1 MTQISR
7 GGDEHIG
14 SWWKVLL
21 GRQERETDPK
31 LSCGLNQDHMV
42 NTKWVLPTTAL
53 TWRTTKKTSFPGSG
67 QVKWILGQISW
78 MFYEFRRDAYTVLVF
93 YIFLIF
99 GEKKNWGCLH
109 LFPQKEATI
118 CIIIPKTLHKTI
130 SYGSDSHLFN
140 TSGLG
145 YLRLVSS
152 LG

>member
-7 GGDEHIG
+7 GGDEYRG

-21 GRQERETDPK
+21 RRQEREIDPK
-31 LSCGLNQDHMV
+31 LSYGLNQDHTV
-42 NTKWVLPTTAL
+42 NTKWVFPTTAL

-67 QVKWILGQISW
+67 QVKWILGQIS
-78 MFYEFRRDAYTVLVF
+78 RRFFWVQKGYLSSIVF

-99 GEKKNWGCLH
+99 GEKKLR
-109 LFPQKEATI
+109 LSPPLS
-118 CIIIPKTLHKTI
+118 PKRSHHMHYNSKDTAQN

-140 TSGLG
+140 TSELG

>member
-7 GGDEHIG
+7 GGDEYRG

-21 GRQERETDPK
+21 RRQEREIDPK
-31 LSCGLNQDHMV
+31 LSYGLNQDHTV

-53 TWRTTKKTSFPGSG
+53 TWRTTKKTSFPSSG
-67 QVKWILGQISW
+67 QVKWILGQISRR
-78 MFYEFRRDAYTVLVF
+78 FSEFRRATYPLLLF

-99 GEKKNWGCLH
+99 GEKNRLSPP
-109 LFPQKEATI
+109 LS
-118 CIIIPKTLHKTI
+118 PKRSHNMHYNSKDTAQN